1 MTKIETD
8 RAKHENCS
16 TRPTARKSRS
26 THRSVLVSVRAKPI
40 TDAMGYWVFQHQN
53 KREKYAPRNVRPKAR
68 DGNLSRMIWACFV
81 GDKLG
86 PIAFISGSVTQ
97 DAYISLLQQYLD
109 PFVEALGADGETNVE
124 FQQDNAR
131 PHTAQKTRGFLEALA
146 RKHVLTLMDWL
157 ANSPNLSPI
166 ENLWV
171 HLKHKLHE
179 RYPDTTTLK
188 GSPETI

>member
-1 MTKIETD
+1 
-8 RAKHENCS
+8 
-16 TRPTARKSRS
+16 
-26 THRSVLVSVRAKPI
+26 
-40 TDAMGYWVFQHQN
+40 
-53 KREKYAPRNVRPKAR
+53 
-68 DGNLSRMIWACFV
+68 MIWGCFV

-146 RKHVLTLMDWL
+146 RKHVLTLTDWL

-188 GSPETI
+188 GSPETIKAVLRERLHKIWWTIEEKVLNDLVASMPRRVEEVIAARGRYTSH